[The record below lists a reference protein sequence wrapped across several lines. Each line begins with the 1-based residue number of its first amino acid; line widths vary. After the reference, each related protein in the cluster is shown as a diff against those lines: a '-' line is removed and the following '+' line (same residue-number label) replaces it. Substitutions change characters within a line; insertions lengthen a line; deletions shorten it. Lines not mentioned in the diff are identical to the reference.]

1 MSGEREKKEGNKHL
15 GFLCL
20 RTHKEHIFS
29 LKKNQFLGRLQI
41 MLLFICLIY
50 SGLKHPQ
57 VFEQFSNV
65 RTRS

>member
-1 MSGEREKKEGNKHL
+1 MSGEGGKKEGNKHL
-15 GFLCL
+15 AFLCL
-20 RTHKEHIFS
+20 RTHKEHI
-29 LKKNQFLGRLQI
+29 LGRLQI
-41 MLLFICLIY
+41 ILLFICLIY